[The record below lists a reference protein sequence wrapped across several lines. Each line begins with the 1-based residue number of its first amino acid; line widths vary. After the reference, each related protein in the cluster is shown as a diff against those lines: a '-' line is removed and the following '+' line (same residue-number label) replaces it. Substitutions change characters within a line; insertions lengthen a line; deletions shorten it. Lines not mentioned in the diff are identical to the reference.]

1 MFCHDSATGL
11 RAIIAVHDT
20 TLGPSFGGTRMRAYP
35 SEAAA
40 VADALALARGMTY
53 KNAAAGLNVG
63 GGKGVII
70 GDAATDKSEALLRA
84 YGRFVHRLGGLFI
97 TAADYGTTPADV
109 AHMRAETPYA
119 VAIPEDGPRQGSISQ
134 ATAIGLMHGTRAAAR
149 HAFGTDDLAGMR
161 VAVQGAGAVGTHV
174 VRLLVDA
181 GAQVTVGDVD
191 PERLRPLEALGVK
204 LADDPNRMHEL
215 NAEVFC
221 PCAIGGILTTVTA
234 GELGAPV
241 IVGAANNQ
249 LASPEAG
256 MALHARGVL
265 YAPDFIVNAGG
276 ISYATDRGVDGRPAR
291 RGTRPAGADRGH
303 DRHGAD
309 HRQAGGHAALRRGR
323 TARRVPAGRR
333 RSGPRAGRSSVRL
346 AARRDADIGL
356 TARCGDARLSVPAGR
371 S

>member
-1 MFCHDSATGL
+1 MFSDMVEQDFENVVFCHDSATGL

-191 PERLRPLEALGVK
+191 PERLRPLELLGVK

-276 ISYATDRGVDGRPAR
+276 ISYATDRGVDGRPHAEALGRLAR
-291 RGTRPAGADRGH
+291 IAHTTDMVLTTGKLEGVPPY
-303 DRHGAD
+303 
-309 HRQAGGHAALRRGR
+309 AAAERL
-323 TARRVPAGRR
+323 AE
-333 RSGPRAGRSSVRL
+333 SRL
-346 AARRDADIGL
+346 AAVGRARALAVPPSAWPPGGMPTL
-356 TARCGDARLSVPAGR
+356 T
-371 S
+371 